1 MLELF
6 LKYLKNE
13 RNYADMTIGGYK
25 GDLLAFEKYFRTQ
38 DEGITWKTVDK
49 DVIRNWMEWMMDNG
63 NKASSICRRLSSVR
77 TFYKFALS
85 RNLVKTDPAYGI
97 EGPKKQRPL
106 PVFMKEREM
115 DRLFDEIEWGDN
127 YNDVRARTIILLFY
141 STGLRLSELVGLN
154 DEDVN
159 FVNNNLK
166 VTGKRNKQRIVPF
179 GKELRKALLDYIEKR
194 DGEMNRNTP
203 ALFLNRKG
211 DRIQKHQV
219 SKIVRD
225 ALAKVS
231 TAKKRSPH
239 VLRHSFATAM
249 LNNEAGLQSVQK
261 LLGHESIQTTEI
273 YTHTTF
279 EQLKR
284 VYNKAHPRA

>member
-13 RNYADMTIGGYK
+13 RNYADMTIDGYK

-38 DEGITWKTVDK
+38 DEGITWETVDK

-115 DRLFDEIEWGDN
+115 DRLFDEIEWDDN

>member
-13 RNYADMTIGGYK
+13 RNYADMTIDGYK

-38 DEGITWKTVDK
+38 DEEITWETVDK

-97 EGPKKQRPL
+97 EGPKKQRSL

>member
-13 RNYADMTIGGYK
+13 RNYADMTIDGYK

-38 DEGITWKTVDK
+38 DEEITWETVDK

-159 FVNNNLK
+159 FVNSNLK

>member
-13 RNYADMTIGGYK
+13 RNYADMTIDGYK

-38 DEGITWKTVDK
+38 DEEITWETVDK

-194 DGEMNRNTP
+194 DGEMSRNTP

>member
-13 RNYADMTIGGYK
+13 RNYADMTIDGYK

-38 DEGITWKTVDK
+38 DEEITWETVDK

-166 VTGKRNKQRIVPF
+166 VTGKRNTQRIVPF

-279 EQLKR
+279 EKLKR